1 VRWYEVIGVVADVR
15 EDGVDQEAPPMVYW
29 PQVTLAFWEGSAAD
43 ALTFWRY
50 AGYAIRSQRVGTPG
64 LLGEIQQAVWSVNP
78 NLPLLALGPLDDFMA
93 RSVARRSFT
102 LALLSLAALVALIL
116 GSVGVYGVLSY
127 AVSQRTGEMG
137 MRLAIG
143 ADPGRLRAMVVRQ
156 GMTLAAA
163 GTAVGLVL
171 ALATTRLM
179 ASLLY
184 GVEPAD
190 PLTFGLVAVGLM
202 AVAFL
207 ATWLPAYRASRVDP
221 VAALREG

>member
-1 VRWYEVIGVVADVR
+1 
-15 EDGVDQEAPPMVYW
+15 M
-29 PQVTLAFWEGSAAD
+29 AFWQGSPPD

-50 AGYAIRSQRVGTPG
+50 AGYVLRTRRVGTPG
-64 LLGEIQQAVWSVNP
+64 LLSEIQQAVWSVNP
-78 NLPLLALGPLDDFMA
+78 NLPLLGLGPLDDFMA

-102 LALLSLAALVALIL
+102 LALMSLAALVALVL

-143 ADPGRLRAMVVRQ
+143 ADPRRLRAMVVRQ

-163 GTAVGLVL
+163 GAGVGLVL
-171 ALATTRLM
+171 ALGLTRLM

-202 AVAFL
+202 SVALL